1 MFKQNKLIELMEK
14 HKTTG
19 IELAKI
25 TGVKPPTISSWRK
38 GKKVPKIE
46 NIEKIANYYKVPI
59 EYLTGEEEKLKINQ
73 ENVINNNTNIGYKIE
88 NNNNGL
94 NESELELIE
103 IYRKLEKRRKLKLID
118 RAYEL
123 EEEEKNVM

>member
-123 EEEEKNVM
+123 EEEEKM